1 MPISPFRDRF
11 GRSFALTGS
20 STASTPPSVGVSSSF
35 SLINTAAGGMKTAKI
50 DRFRQGIN
58 VSSRRYVRRNSPT
71 TVIDTG
77 NTAVIG
83 ALPILT
89 SRGIDSEQFSDVHSI
104 EIRDF
109 GQPKLFEDHE
119 PFEDMATMK
128 INSKIV
134 SGITSAYGGP
144 IAFLEDSGQQ
154 QYPVIMLNVSMKYP
168 DQMDGVIEPLAIR
181 EIISNR
187 SAETPFIAHR
197 VRAHLMDGNIERNY
211 GTDMISQT
219 ISLTGSIQ
227 TDPFIDAAEIAMSDG
242 STFSLFAQGYSSDL
256 KRLSAPYIDNRE
268 SFCKIL
274 VGSGTIRELGLIDSN
289 HKSAGSG
296 FTYGNNPE
304 GTDSI
309 AFGGLKR

>member
-1 MPISPFRDRF
+1 
-11 GRSFALTGS
+11 
-20 STASTPPSVGVSSSF
+20 
-35 SLINTAAGGMKTAKI
+35 
-50 DRFRQGIN
+50 
-58 VSSRRYVRRNSPT
+58 
-71 TVIDTG
+71 
-77 NTAVIG
+77 
-83 ALPILT
+83 
-89 SRGIDSEQFSDVHSI
+89 
-104 EIRDF
+104 
-109 GQPKLFEDHE
+109 
-119 PFEDMATMK
+119 
-128 INSKIV
+128 
-134 SGITSAYGGP
+134 
-144 IAFLEDSGQQ
+144 
-154 QYPVIMLNVSMKYP
+154 
-168 DQMDGVIEPLAIR
+168 
-181 EIISNR
+181 
-187 SAETPFIAHR
+187 
-197 VRAHLMDGNIERNY
+197 
-211 GTDMISQT
+211 MISQT